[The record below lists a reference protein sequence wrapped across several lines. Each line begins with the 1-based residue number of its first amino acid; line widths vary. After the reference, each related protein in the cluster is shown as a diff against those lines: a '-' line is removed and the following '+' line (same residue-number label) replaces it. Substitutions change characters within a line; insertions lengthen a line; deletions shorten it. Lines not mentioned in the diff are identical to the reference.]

1 MIQNRLGHS
10 PDTLF
15 EFSQT
20 SKTVLL
26 LFTLALAMRVMF
38 GVGVIMRGTPPLFD
52 ENGYFESARAFNDV
66 LDTSLSGSQPTSE
79 QLQGFRLTSVQV
91 AGVRRSLYVP
101 IEDRSSQPLGL
112 RLSVEGKLIRFTRVD
127 TGAKLLRADELADR
141 VESLEEQLAHYQQQ
155 FGIIE

>member
-79 QLQGFRLTSVQV
+79 QLQGFLRN
-91 AGVRRSLYVP
+91 GVRPP
-101 IEDRSSQPLGL
+101 IPALFYGSILFLSSAEEYRTQVVIL
-112 RLSVEGKLIRFTRVD
+112 RLANIVISSLTTLVIFHLTKEMVNDKAAIISSVAYALD
-127 TGAKLLRADELADR
+127 
-141 VESLEEQLAHYQQQ
+141 
-155 FGIIE
+155 